1 MDPRAIANYE
11 HLRSL
16 DGFAEVLDIAR
27 RYDDDRGRRVCDIFS
42 TVTGDINIT
51 YAYPGVIAAWHSHEK
66 QYDEW
71 FVIKG
76 ALKVGLARPKQ
87 GGGYEGRFLSLS
99 EHDVKVLRIPPGI
112 LHGWRNHTNEVAILM
127 YHISR
132 KYDVKDPDELRYT
145 IDEVGLDWAT
155 RAR

>member
-1 MDPRAIANYE
+1 MENGAIANYE

-27 RYDDDRGRRVCDIFS
+27 RYDDDRGRRVCDIFNK
-42 TVTGDINIT
+42 VTGDINIT
-51 YAYPGVIAAWHSHEK
+51 YAYPGVIAAWHAHEK

-76 ALKVGLARPKQ
+76 ALKIGLAKPKP
-87 GGGYEGRFLSLS
+87 GGGYDGRFFSLS
-99 EHDVKVLRIPPGI
+99 EHDVKVLRIPPGV
-112 LHGWRNHTNEVAILM
+112 LHGWRNHTSEVAILM
-127 YHISR
+127 YHISK
-132 KYDVKDPDELRYT
+132 KYDVKDPDEQRYT
-145 IDEVGLDWAT
+145 IDQVGLDWAT

>member
-1 MDPRAIANYE
+1 MESGAIANYE

-27 RYDDDRGRRVCDIFS
+27 RYDDDRGRRVCDIFNK
-42 TVTGDINIT
+42 VTGDINIT
-51 YAYPGVIAAWHSHEK
+51 YAYPGVIAAWHAHEK

-76 ALKVGLARPKQ
+76 ALKIGLAKPKPD
-87 GGGYEGRFLSLS
+87 GGYDGRFFSLS
-99 EHDVKVLRIPPGI
+99 EHDVKVLRIPPGV
-112 LHGWRNHTNEVAILM
+112 LHGWRNHTSEVAILM
-127 YHISR
+127 YHISK
-132 KYDVKDPDELRYT
+132 KYDVKDPDELRYS
-145 IDEVGLDWAT
+145 IDQVGLDWAT